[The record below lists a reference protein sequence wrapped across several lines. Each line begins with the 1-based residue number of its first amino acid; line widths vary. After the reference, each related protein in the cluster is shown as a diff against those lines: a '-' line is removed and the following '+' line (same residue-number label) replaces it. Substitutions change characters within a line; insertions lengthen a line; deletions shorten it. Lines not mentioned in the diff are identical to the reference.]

1 MNAVKF
7 SAKASEAKDVLKLEM
22 AGHIDENSTFPDIQS
37 TKKSIIE
44 IDLGGIKALN
54 SLGIRSWI
62 KWINGNS
69 KVDFVFE
76 NCPKVVVDHCNMI
89 SSFLPKKA
97 KVKSFFVPYY
107 SQESGEERNVLLR
120 YGVDYDDKEVRTPK
134 GIVDSLNNPME
145 IEFVES
151 KYYKFLFTSK

>member
-7 SAKASEAKDVLKLEM
+7 SAKSSEVKDILKLELS
-22 AGHIDENSTFPDIQS
+22 GYIDENSTFPDIQNC
-37 TKKSIIE
+37 KKRAIE
-44 IDLGGIKALN
+44 IDLGGIKSLN
-54 SLGIRSWI
+54 SLGIRGWI
-62 KWINGNS
+62 KWINGNPGVS
-69 KVDFVFE
+69 FVFE

-89 SSFLPKKA
+89 SNFLPKKSS
-97 KVKSFFVPYY
+97 VKSFYIPYY

-134 GIVDSLNNPME
+134 DIVDSLNNPMD

-151 KYYKFLFTSK
+151 KYYKFLFSK